1 MSEIQVMPLSLS
13 NQIAAGEV
21 VERPASVVKELVEN
35 ALDAGASQIDVRVE
49 EAGLLKIEVTD
60 NGSGISSDQVVLAF
74 ERHATSK
81 LYEKEDLF
89 RIRSLG
95 FRGEALP
102 SIASVSEL
110 TIETST
116 GKTAGVHLKVKGGE
130 IIVQSAA
137 ASRQGT
143 TIVVEHLFYNTPA
156 RLKYIKTTQTE
167 MAHISDLI
175 NRFSFSYPSVAF
187 RLLSD
192 GNSVLRTA
200 GNGDL
205 RQAIAGVYGVSIAK
219 KMVKIKAENFNY
231 QIDGFISTPDITR
244 ASNKYITLIINNRV
258 IRNFRLSQAVER
270 GYGSKL
276 MVRRR
281 PIAIIHISTDPLL
294 LDVNV
299 HPTKQQVRISD
310 EDELAELITQAVRE
324 SIQSS
329 ERIPKALDNIKA
341 NQQTKREEKSQQI
354 SMDFKAK
361 NLNPNQAADS
371 GYLKEEPPSL
381 NFNSSSFSSP
391 FFKVDE
397 SNPAIRHDEESPLVT
412 AKKRLKE
419 KEEKQ
424 VTPFPDLE
432 YFGQMHGTYLFAQNQ
447 EGLYIIDQHAAQERI
462 KYEQYRVEI
471 GKEDNHQQQLLV
483 PILLHYPQ
491 DEFILIKEH
500 MDELNKVGLYLEN
513 FGDQTYIIHSHPIW
527 FGADQVESTLR
538 EMIDFFIENERI
550 SLAEFREATAIMMS
564 CKRSIKA
571 NHHLE
576 NEEARQ
582 LLADLSQCENP
593 YNCPHGRPVL
603 VQLTNNDMEKM
614 FKRIQD

>member
-35 ALDAGASQIDVRVE
+35 ALDAGAGQIDIRVE
-49 EAGLLKIEVTD
+49 EAGLLRIEVTD
-60 NGSGISSDQVVLAF
+60 NGSGIPSDQVALAF

-81 LYEKEDLF
+81 LHEKEDLF

-116 GKTAGVHLKVKGGE
+116 GTSAGVHLKVKGGE
-130 IIVQSAA
+130 IVEQSASS
-137 ASRQGT
+137 SRQGT
-143 TIVVEHLFYNTPA
+143 TVVVEHLFYNTPA
-156 RLKYIKTTQTE
+156 RLKYIKTPQTE

-192 GNSVLRTA
+192 NNPVLRTA

-205 RQAIAGVYGVSIAK
+205 RQAIAGVYGVSTAK
-219 KMVKIKAENFNY
+219 KMMPLQGENFNY
-231 QIDGFISTPDITR
+231 QIEGFISPPDLTR
-244 ASNKYITLIINNRV
+244 ASNKYITLILNNRV
-258 IRNFRLSQAVER
+258 IRNYKLSRAIEK

-276 MVRRR
+276 MVNRR
-281 PIAIIHISTDPLL
+281 PIAVVHIKTDPLL

-299 HPTKQQVRISD
+299 HPTKQQVRISE
-310 EDELAELITQAVRE
+310 EDELADLMTQAVRE
-324 SIQSS
+324 SIQRSD
-329 ERIPKALDNIKA
+329 RIPKALENIKA
-341 NQQTKREEKSQQI
+341 NQHTQKEEKSQQTVLH
-354 SMDFKAK
+354 F
-361 NLNPNQAADS
+361 NPQNSGIDRAAERDH
-371 GYLKEEPPSL
+371 LKEEAPPL
-381 NFNSSSFSSP
+381 GFNATAFSQEDASRLP
-391 FFKVDE
+391 DL
-397 SNPAIRHDEESPLVT
+397 HDESPLAA
-412 AKKRLKE
+412 AKKRMKQKKE
-419 KEEKQ
+419 KP
-424 VTPFPDLE
+424 VPPFPNLE
-432 YFGQMHGTYLFAQNQ
+432 YFGQMHGTYLFAQSQ

-462 KYEQYRVEI
+462 KYEEYRVEI
-471 GKEDNHQQQLLV
+471 GKEDNLQQQLLV
-483 PILLHYPQ
+483 PILLHYPH
-491 DEFILIKEH
+491 DEFLLIKEH
-500 MDELNKVGLYLEN
+500 MEELNEVGLYLED
-513 FGDQTYIIHSHPIW
+513 FGEQTYIVHSHPAW
-527 FGADQVESTLR
+527 FPSDEVEATLR
-538 EMIDFFIENERI
+538 EMIDFFIENQAI
-550 SLAEFREATAIMMS
+550 SLGEFREATAIMMS

-576 NEEARQ
+576 NEEARR
-582 LLADLSQCENP
+582 LLSDLSQCENP

-603 VQLTNNDMEKM
+603 VHLTNSDMEKM

>member
-35 ALDAGASQIDVRVE
+35 ALDAGAGQIDIRVE
-49 EAGLLKIEVTD
+49 EAGLLRIEVTD
-60 NGSGISSDQVVLAF
+60 NGSGIPSDQVALAF

-81 LYEKEDLF
+81 LHEKEDLF

-116 GKTAGVHLKVKGGE
+116 GTSAGVHLKVKGGE
-130 IIVQSAA
+130 IVEQSASS
-137 ASRQGT
+137 SRQGT
-143 TIVVEHLFYNTPA
+143 TVVVEHLFYNTPA
-156 RLKYIKTTQTE
+156 RLKYIKTPQTE

-192 GNSVLRTA
+192 NNPVLRTA

-205 RQAIAGVYGVSIAK
+205 RQAIAGVYGVSTAK
-219 KMVKIKAENFNY
+219 KMMPLQGENFNY
-231 QIDGFISTPDITR
+231 QIEGFISPPDLTR
-244 ASNKYITLIINNRV
+244 ASNKYITLILNNRV
-258 IRNFRLSQAVER
+258 IRNYKLSRAIEK

-276 MVRRR
+276 MVNRR
-281 PIAIIHISTDPLL
+281 PIAVVHIKTDPLL

-299 HPTKQQVRISD
+299 HPTKQQVRISE
-310 EDELAELITQAVRE
+310 EDELADLMTQAVRE
-324 SIQSS
+324 SIQRSD
-329 ERIPKALDNIKA
+329 RIPKALENIKA
-341 NQQTKREEKSQQI
+341 NQHTQKEEKSQQTVLH
-354 SMDFKAK
+354 F
-361 NLNPNQAADS
+361 NPQNSGIDRAAERDH
-371 GYLKEEPPSL
+371 LKEEAPPL
-381 NFNSSSFSSP
+381 GFNAAAFSQEDASRLP
-391 FFKVDE
+391 DL
-397 SNPAIRHDEESPLVT
+397 HDESPLAA
-412 AKKRLKE
+412 AKKRMKQKKE
-419 KEEKQ
+419 KP
-424 VTPFPDLE
+424 VPPFPDLE
-432 YFGQMHGTYLFAQNQ
+432 YFGQMHGTYLFAQSQ

-462 KYEQYRVEI
+462 KYEEYRVEI
-471 GKEDNHQQQLLV
+471 GKEDNLQQQLLV
-483 PILLHYPQ
+483 PILLHYPH
-491 DEFILIKEH
+491 DEFLLIKEH
-500 MDELNKVGLYLEN
+500 MEELNEVGLYLED
-513 FGDQTYIIHSHPIW
+513 FGEQTYIVHSHPAW
-527 FGADQVESTLR
+527 FPSDEVEATLR
-538 EMIDFFIENERI
+538 EMIDFFIENQAI
-550 SLAEFREATAIMMS
+550 SLGEFREATAIMMS

-576 NEEARQ
+576 NEEARR
-582 LLADLSQCENP
+582 LLSDLSQCENP

-603 VQLTNNDMEKM
+603 VHLTNSDMEKM

>member
-35 ALDAGASQIDVRVE
+35 ALDAGASQIDIRVE
-49 EAGLLKIEVTD
+49 EAGLMKIEVTD
-60 NGSGISSDQVVLAF
+60 NGSGISSNQVGLAF

-81 LYEKEDLF
+81 LHEKEDLF

-116 GKTAGVHLKVKGGE
+116 GEAAGVHLKVKGGE
-130 IIVQSAA
+130 IIAQSAA

-192 GNSVLRTA
+192 GNPVLRTA

-205 RQAIAGVYGVSIAK
+205 RQAIAGVYGVSTAK

-231 QIDGFISTPDITR
+231 QIDGFISPPDLTR

-276 MVRRR
+276 MVNRR
-281 PIAIIHISTDPLL
+281 PIAIIHIRTDPLL

-310 EDELAELITQAVRE
+310 EDELAELIIQAVRE
-324 SIQSS
+324 SIQTS

-341 NQQTKREEKSQQI
+341 NQQTKREEKGQQI
-354 SMDFKAK
+354 SMDFNPKS
-361 NLNPNQAADS
+361 LNRSQEVDS
-371 GYLKEEPPSL
+371 SHVKEETPSL
-381 NFNSSSFSSP
+381 SFNSGSF
-391 FFKVDE
+391 FEEDE
-397 SNPAIRHDEESPLVT
+397 SNLSHSHNEESPLVT
-412 AKKRLKE
+412 AKKRMKQT
-419 KEEKQ
+419 EEKQ

-447 EGLYIIDQHAAQERI
+447 QGLYLVDQHAAQERI

-471 GKEDNHQQQLLV
+471 GREDNHQQQLLV
-483 PILLHYPQ
+483 PLLLHYPQ
-491 DEFILIKEH
+491 DEFMLIKEH
-500 MDELNKVGLYLEN
+500 MEELNKVGLYLET
-513 FGDQTYIIHSHPIW
+513 FGDQTYIVHSHPIW

-603 VQLTNNDMEKM
+603 VHLTNSDMEKM

>member
-35 ALDAGASQIDVRVE
+35 ALDAGAGQIDIRVE
-49 EAGLLKIEVTD
+49 EAGLLRIEVTD
-60 NGSGISSDQVVLAF
+60 NGSGIPSDQVALAF

-81 LYEKEDLF
+81 LHEKEDLF

-116 GKTAGVHLKVKGGE
+116 GTSAGVHLKVKGGE
-130 IIVQSAA
+130 IVEQSASS
-137 ASRQGT
+137 SRQGT
-143 TIVVEHLFYNTPA
+143 TVVVEHLFYNTPA
-156 RLKYIKTTQTE
+156 RLKYIKTPQTE

-192 GNSVLRTA
+192 NNPVLRTA

-205 RQAIAGVYGVSIAK
+205 RQAIAGVYGVSTAK
-219 KMVKIKAENFNY
+219 KMMPLQGENFNY
-231 QIDGFISTPDITR
+231 QIEGFISPPDLTR
-244 ASNKYITLIINNRV
+244 ASNKYITLILNNRV
-258 IRNFRLSQAVER
+258 IRNYKLSRAIEK

-276 MVRRR
+276 MVNRR
-281 PIAIIHISTDPLL
+281 PIAVVHIKTDPLL

-299 HPTKQQVRISD
+299 HPTKQQVRISE
-310 EDELAELITQAVRE
+310 EDELADLMTQAVRE
-324 SIQSS
+324 SIQRSD
-329 ERIPKALDNIKA
+329 RIPKALENIKA
-341 NQQTKREEKSQQI
+341 NQHTQKEEKSQQTVLH
-354 SMDFKAK
+354 F
-361 NLNPNQAADS
+361 NPQNS
-371 GYLKEEPPSL
+371 GIDRSAERDHLKEEAPPL
-381 NFNSSSFSSP
+381 GFNATAFSQEDASRLP
-391 FFKVDE
+391 DL
-397 SNPAIRHDEESPLVT
+397 HDESPLAA
-412 AKKRLKE
+412 AKKRMKQKKE
-419 KEEKQ
+419 KP
-424 VTPFPDLE
+424 VPPFPDLE
-432 YFGQMHGTYLFAQNQ
+432 YFGQMHGTYLFAQSQ

-462 KYEQYRVEI
+462 KYEEYRVEI
-471 GKEDNHQQQLLV
+471 GKEDNLQQQLLV
-483 PILLHYPQ
+483 PILLHYPH
-491 DEFILIKEH
+491 DEFLLIKEH
-500 MDELNKVGLYLEN
+500 MEELNEVGLYLED
-513 FGDQTYIIHSHPIW
+513 FGEQTYIVHSHPAW
-527 FGADQVESTLR
+527 FPSDEVEATLR
-538 EMIDFFIENERI
+538 EMIDFFIENQAI
-550 SLAEFREATAIMMS
+550 SLGEFREATAIMMS

-576 NEEARQ
+576 NEEARR
-582 LLADLSQCENP
+582 LLSDLSQCENP

-603 VQLTNNDMEKM
+603 VHLTNSDMEKM

>member
-35 ALDAGASQIDVRVE
+35 ALDAGAGQIDIRVE
-49 EAGLLKIEVTD
+49 EAGLLRIEVTD
-60 NGSGISSDQVVLAF
+60 NGSGIPSDQVALAF

-81 LYEKEDLF
+81 LHEKEDLF

-116 GKTAGVHLKVKGGE
+116 GTSAGVHLKVKGGE
-130 IIVQSAA
+130 IVEQSASS
-137 ASRQGT
+137 SRQGT
-143 TIVVEHLFYNTPA
+143 TVVVEHLFYNTPA
-156 RLKYIKTTQTE
+156 RLKYIKTPQTE

-192 GNSVLRTA
+192 NNPVLRTA

-205 RQAIAGVYGVSIAK
+205 RQAIAGVYGVSTAK
-219 KMVKIKAENFNY
+219 KMMPLQGENFNY
-231 QIDGFISTPDITR
+231 QIEGFISPPDLTR
-244 ASNKYITLIINNRV
+244 ASNKYITLILNNRV
-258 IRNFRLSQAVER
+258 IRNYKLSRAIEK

-276 MVRRR
+276 MVNRR
-281 PIAIIHISTDPLL
+281 PIAVVHIKTDPLL

-299 HPTKQQVRISD
+299 HPTKQQVRISE
-310 EDELAELITQAVRE
+310 EDELADLMTQAVRE
-324 SIQSS
+324 SIQRSD
-329 ERIPKALDNIKA
+329 RIPKALENIKA
-341 NQQTKREEKSQQI
+341 NQHTQKEEKSQQTVLH
-354 SMDFKAK
+354 F
-361 NLNPNQAADS
+361 NPQNSGIDRAAERDH
-371 GYLKEEPPSL
+371 LKEEAPPL
-381 NFNSSSFSSP
+381 GFNAAAFSQEDASRLP
-391 FFKVDE
+391 DL
-397 SNPAIRHDEESPLVT
+397 HDESPLAA
-412 AKKRLKE
+412 AKKRMKQKKE
-419 KEEKQ
+419 KP
-424 VTPFPDLE
+424 VPPFPDLE
-432 YFGQMHGTYLFAQNQ
+432 YFGQMHGTYLFAQSQ

-462 KYEQYRVEI
+462 KYEEYRVEI
-471 GKEDNHQQQLLV
+471 GKEDNLQQQLLV
-483 PILLHYPQ
+483 PILLHYPH
-491 DEFILIKEH
+491 DEFLVIKEH
-500 MDELNKVGLYLEN
+500 MEELNEVGLYLED
-513 FGDQTYIIHSHPIW
+513 FGEQTYIVHSHPAW
-527 FGADQVESTLR
+527 FPSDEVEATLR
-538 EMIDFFIENERI
+538 EMIDFFIENQAI
-550 SLAEFREATAIMMS
+550 SLGEFREATAIMMS

-576 NEEARQ
+576 NEEARR
-582 LLADLSQCENP
+582 LLSDLSQCENP

-603 VQLTNNDMEKM
+603 VHLTNSDMEKM

>member
-35 ALDAGASQIDVRVE
+35 ALDAGAGQIDIRVE
-49 EAGLLKIEVTD
+49 EAGLLRIEVTD
-60 NGSGISSDQVVLAF
+60 NGSGIPSDQVALAF

-81 LYEKEDLF
+81 LHEKEDLF

-116 GKTAGVHLKVKGGE
+116 GTSAGVHLKVKGGE
-130 IIVQSAA
+130 IVEQSASS
-137 ASRQGT
+137 SRQGT
-143 TIVVEHLFYNTPA
+143 TVVVEHLFYNTPA
-156 RLKYIKTTQTE
+156 RLKYIKTPQTE

-192 GNSVLRTA
+192 NNPVLRTA

-205 RQAIAGVYGVSIAK
+205 RQSIAGVYGVSTAK
-219 KMVKIKAENFNY
+219 KMMPLQGENFNY
-231 QIDGFISTPDITR
+231 QIEGFISPPDLTR
-244 ASNKYITLIINNRV
+244 ASNKYITLILNNRV
-258 IRNFRLSQAVER
+258 IRNYKLSRAIEK

-276 MVRRR
+276 MVNRR
-281 PIAIIHISTDPLL
+281 PIAVVHIKTDPLL

-299 HPTKQQVRISD
+299 HPTKQQVRISE
-310 EDELAELITQAVRE
+310 EDELADLMTQAVRE
-324 SIQSS
+324 SIQRSD
-329 ERIPKALDNIKA
+329 RIPKALENIKA
-341 NQQTKREEKSQQI
+341 NQHTQKEEKSQQTVLH
-354 SMDFKAK
+354 F
-361 NLNPNQAADS
+361 NPQNS
-371 GYLKEEPPSL
+371 GIDRSAERDHLKEEAPPL
-381 NFNSSSFSSP
+381 GFNAAAFSQEDASRLP
-391 FFKVDE
+391 DL
-397 SNPAIRHDEESPLVT
+397 HDESPLAA
-412 AKKRLKE
+412 AKKRMKQKKE
-419 KEEKQ
+419 KP
-424 VTPFPDLE
+424 VPPFPDLE
-432 YFGQMHGTYLFAQNQ
+432 YFGQMHGTYLFAQSQ

-462 KYEQYRVEI
+462 KYEEYRVEI
-471 GKEDNHQQQLLV
+471 GKEDNLQQQLLV
-483 PILLHYPQ
+483 PILLHYPH
-491 DEFILIKEH
+491 DEFLLIKEH
-500 MDELNKVGLYLEN
+500 MEELNEVGLYLED
-513 FGDQTYIIHSHPIW
+513 FGEQTYIVHSHPAW
-527 FGADQVESTLR
+527 FPSDEVEATLR
-538 EMIDFFIENERI
+538 EMIDFFIENQAI
-550 SLAEFREATAIMMS
+550 SLGEFREATAIMMS

-576 NEEARQ
+576 NEEARR
-582 LLADLSQCENP
+582 LLSDLSQCENP

-603 VQLTNNDMEKM
+603 VHLTNSDMEKM

>member
-35 ALDAGASQIDVRVE
+35 ALDAGAGQIDIRVE
-49 EAGLLKIEVTD
+49 EAGLLRIEVTD
-60 NGSGISSDQVVLAF
+60 NGSGIPSDQVALAF

-81 LYEKEDLF
+81 LHEKEDLF

-116 GKTAGVHLKVKGGE
+116 GTSAGVHLKVKGGE
-130 IIVQSAA
+130 IVEQSASS
-137 ASRQGT
+137 SRQGT
-143 TIVVEHLFYNTPA
+143 TVVVEHLFYNTPA
-156 RLKYIKTTQTE
+156 RLKYIKTPQTE

-192 GNSVLRTA
+192 NNPVLRTA

-205 RQAIAGVYGVSIAK
+205 RQAIAGVYGVSTAK
-219 KMVKIKAENFNY
+219 KMMPLQGENFNY
-231 QIDGFISTPDITR
+231 QIEGFISPPDLTR
-244 ASNKYITLIINNRV
+244 ASNKYITLILNNRV
-258 IRNFRLSQAVER
+258 IRNYKLSRAIEK

-276 MVRRR
+276 MVNRR
-281 PIAIIHISTDPLL
+281 PIAVVHIKTDPLL

-299 HPTKQQVRISD
+299 HPTKQQVRISE
-310 EDELAELITQAVRE
+310 EDELADLMTQAVRE
-324 SIQSS
+324 SIQRSD
-329 ERIPKALDNIKA
+329 RIPKALENIKA
-341 NQQTKREEKSQQI
+341 NQHTQKEEKSQQTALH
-354 SMDFKAK
+354 F
-361 NLNPNQAADS
+361 NPQNSGIDRAAERDH
-371 GYLKEEPPSL
+371 LKEEAPPL
-381 NFNSSSFSSP
+381 GFNAAAFSQEDASRLP
-391 FFKVDE
+391 DL
-397 SNPAIRHDEESPLVT
+397 HDESPLAA
-412 AKKRLKE
+412 AKKRMKQKKE
-419 KEEKQ
+419 KPAP
-424 VTPFPDLE
+424 PFPDLE
-432 YFGQMHGTYLFAQNQ
+432 YFGQMHGTYLFAQSQ

-462 KYEQYRVEI
+462 KYEEYRVEI
-471 GKEDNHQQQLLV
+471 GKEDNLQQQLLV
-483 PILLHYPQ
+483 PILLHYPH
-491 DEFILIKEH
+491 DEFLLIKEH
-500 MDELNKVGLYLEN
+500 MEELNEVGLYLED
-513 FGDQTYIIHSHPIW
+513 FGEQTYIVHSHPAW
-527 FGADQVESTLR
+527 FPSDEVEATLR
-538 EMIDFFIENERI
+538 EMIDFFIENQAI
-550 SLAEFREATAIMMS
+550 SLGEFREATAIMMS

-576 NEEARQ
+576 NEEARR
-582 LLADLSQCENP
+582 LLSDLSQCENP

-603 VQLTNNDMEKM
+603 VHLTNSDMEKM

>member
-35 ALDAGASQIDVRVE
+35 ALDAGASQIDIRVE

-60 NGSGISSDQVVLAF
+60 NGSGISSDQVGLAF

-81 LYEKEDLF
+81 LHEKEDLF

-116 GKTAGVHLKVKGGE
+116 GEAAGVHLKVKGGE
-130 IIVQSAA
+130 IIAQSAA

-143 TIVVEHLFYNTPA
+143 TIVIEHLFYNTPA

-205 RQAIAGVYGVSIAK
+205 RQAIAGVYGVSTAK

-231 QIDGFISTPDITR
+231 QIDGFISPPDLTR

-258 IRNFRLSQAVER
+258 IRNFRLSQAIER

-276 MVRRR
+276 MVNRR
-281 PIAIIHISTDPLL
+281 PIAIIHIRTDPLL

-310 EDELAELITQAVRE
+310 EDELAELIIQAVRE
-324 SIQSS
+324 SIQTS

-341 NQQTKREEKSQQI
+341 NQQTKREEKGQQI
-354 SMDFKAK
+354 SMDFNPKS
-361 NLNPNQAADS
+361 LNSSQEVDTS
-371 GYLKEEPPSL
+371 HVKEETPSRS
-381 NFNSSSFSSP
+381 FNSGSF
-391 FFKVDE
+391 FEEDE
-397 SNPAIRHDEESPLVT
+397 SNLSHPHNEESPLVT
-412 AKKRLKE
+412 AKKRMKQT
-419 KEEKQ
+419 EEKQ
-424 VTPFPDLE
+424 VTPFPELE

-447 EGLYIIDQHAAQERI
+447 QGLYIIDQHAAQERI

-471 GKEDNHQQQLLV
+471 GREDNHQQQLLV
-483 PILLHYPQ
+483 PLLLHYPQ

-500 MDELNKVGLYLEN
+500 MEELNKVGLYLET
-513 FGDQTYIIHSHPIW
+513 FGDQTYIVHSHPTW
-527 FGADQVESTLR
+527 FGADQVEATLR

-576 NEEARQ
+576 NQEARQ

-603 VQLTNNDMEKM
+603 VHLTNSDMEKM

>member
-35 ALDAGASQIDVRVE
+35 ALDAGAGQIDIRVE
-49 EAGLLKIEVTD
+49 EAGLLRIEVTD
-60 NGSGISSDQVVLAF
+60 NGSGIPSDQVALAF

-81 LYEKEDLF
+81 LHEKEDLF

-116 GKTAGVHLKVKGGE
+116 GTSAGVHLKVKGGE
-130 IIVQSAA
+130 IVEQSASS
-137 ASRQGT
+137 SRQGT
-143 TIVVEHLFYNTPA
+143 TVVVEHLFYNTPA
-156 RLKYIKTTQTE
+156 RLKYIKTPQTE

-192 GNSVLRTA
+192 NNPVLRTA

-205 RQAIAGVYGVSIAK
+205 RQAIAGVYGVSTAK
-219 KMVKIKAENFNY
+219 KMMPLQGENFNY
-231 QIDGFISTPDITR
+231 QIEGFISPPDLTR
-244 ASNKYITLIINNRV
+244 ASNKYITLILNNRV
-258 IRNFRLSQAVER
+258 IRNYKLSRAIEK

-276 MVRRR
+276 MVNRR
-281 PIAIIHISTDPLL
+281 PIAVVHIKTDPLL

-299 HPTKQQVRISD
+299 HPTKQQVRISE
-310 EDELAELITQAVRE
+310 EDELADLMTQAVRE
-324 SIQSS
+324 SIQRSD
-329 ERIPKALDNIKA
+329 RIPKALENIKA
-341 NQQTKREEKSQQI
+341 NQHTQKEEKSQQTALH
-354 SMDFKAK
+354 F
-361 NLNPNQAADS
+361 NPQNSGIDRAAERDH
-371 GYLKEEPPSL
+371 LKEEAPPL
-381 NFNSSSFSSP
+381 GFNAAAFSQEDASRLP
-391 FFKVDE
+391 DL
-397 SNPAIRHDEESPLVT
+397 HDESPLAA
-412 AKKRLKE
+412 AKKRMKQKKE
-419 KEEKQ
+419 KP
-424 VTPFPDLE
+424 VPPFPDLE
-432 YFGQMHGTYLFAQNQ
+432 YFGQMHGTYLFAQSQ

-462 KYEQYRVEI
+462 KYEEYRVEI
-471 GKEDNHQQQLLV
+471 GKEDNLQQQLLV
-483 PILLHYPQ
+483 PILLHYPH
-491 DEFILIKEH
+491 DEFLLIKEH
-500 MDELNKVGLYLEN
+500 MEELNEVGLYLED
-513 FGDQTYIIHSHPIW
+513 FGEQTYIVHSHPAW
-527 FGADQVESTLR
+527 FPSDEVEATLR
-538 EMIDFFIENERI
+538 EMIDFFIENQAI
-550 SLAEFREATAIMMS
+550 SLGEFREATAIMMS

-576 NEEARQ
+576 NEEARR
-582 LLADLSQCENP
+582 LLSDLSQCENP

-603 VQLTNNDMEKM
+603 VHLTNSDMEKM

>member
-21 VERPASVVKELVEN
+21 VERPSSVVKELVEN
-35 ALDAGASQIDVRVE
+35 ALDAGASQIDIRVE
-49 EAGLLKIEVTD
+49 EAGLLRIEVTD
-60 NGSGISSDQVVLAF
+60 NGSGIPSDQVALAF

-81 LYEKEDLF
+81 LHEKEDLF

-102 SIASVSEL
+102 SVASVSEL

-116 GKTAGVHLKVKGGE
+116 GTSAGVHLKVKGGE
-130 IIVQSAA
+130 ILEQSAA
-137 ASRQGT
+137 PSRQGT

-156 RLKYIKTTQTE
+156 RLKYIKTPQTE

-192 GNSVLRTA
+192 GNPVLRTA

-205 RQAIAGVYGVSIAK
+205 RQAIAGVYGVSTAK
-219 KMVKIKAENFNY
+219 KMIEIEAENFNY
-231 QIDGFISTPDITR
+231 QMEGFISPPDLTR
-244 ASNKYITLIINNRV
+244 ASNKYITLILNNRV
-258 IRNFRLSQAVER
+258 IRNFKLSRAIEK

-276 MVRRR
+276 MVNRR
-281 PIAIIHISTDPLL
+281 PIAVIHIKTDPLL

-299 HPTKQQVRISD
+299 HPTKQQVRISE
-310 EDELAELITQAVRE
+310 EDELADLMTQAVRE
-324 SIQSS
+324 SIQTS
-329 ERIPKALDNIKA
+329 ERIPKALDNIRA
-341 NQQTKREEKSQQI
+341 NQQTQREEKSQQTAL
-354 SMDFKAK
+354 DFSPE
-361 NLNPNQAADS
+361 NLDRSRAAAVDQ
-371 GYLKEEPPSL
+371 LNEETQPL
-381 NFNSSSFSSP
+381 DFNAGP
-391 FFKVDE
+391 FFKEDE
-397 SNPAIRHDEESPLVT
+397 NSLFDLHDESPLVT
-412 AKKRLKE
+412 AKKRIKQE
-419 KEEKQ
+419 EEKQ
-424 VTPFPDLE
+424 ATPFPDLE
-432 YFGQMHGTYLFAQNQ
+432 YFGQMHGTYLFAQSG

-462 KYEQYRVEI
+462 KYEEYRVEI
-471 GKEDNHQQQLLV
+471 GKEDNLQQQLLV
-483 PILLHYPQ
+483 PVLLHYPH
-491 DEFILIKEH
+491 DEFLLIKEH
-500 MDELNKVGLYLEN
+500 RDELNEVGLYLED
-513 FGDQTYIIHSHPIW
+513 FGDQTYIVHSHPAW
-527 FGADQVESTLR
+527 FQSDEVESTLR
-538 EMIDFFIENERI
+538 EMIDFFIENKGI

-582 LLADLSQCENP
+582 LLVDLAQCDNP

-603 VQLTNNDMEKM
+603 VHLTNSDMEKM

>member
-35 ALDAGASQIDVRVE
+35 ALDAGAGQIDIRVE
-49 EAGLLKIEVTD
+49 EAGLLRIEVTD
-60 NGSGISSDQVVLAF
+60 NGSGIPSDQVALAF

-81 LYEKEDLF
+81 LHEKEDLF

-116 GKTAGVHLKVKGGE
+116 GTSAGVHLKVKGGE
-130 IIVQSAA
+130 IVEQSASS
-137 ASRQGT
+137 SRQGT
-143 TIVVEHLFYNTPA
+143 TVVVEHLFYNTPA
-156 RLKYIKTTQTE
+156 RLKYIKTPQTE

-192 GNSVLRTA
+192 NNPVLRTA

-205 RQAIAGVYGVSIAK
+205 RQAIAGVYGVSTAK
-219 KMVKIKAENFNY
+219 KMMPLQGENFNY
-231 QIDGFISTPDITR
+231 QIEGFISPPDLTR
-244 ASNKYITLIINNRV
+244 ASNKYITLILNNRV
-258 IRNFRLSQAVER
+258 IRNYKLSRAIEK

-276 MVRRR
+276 MVNRR
-281 PIAIIHISTDPLL
+281 PIAVVHIKTDPLL

-299 HPTKQQVRISD
+299 HPTKQQVRISE
-310 EDELAELITQAVRE
+310 EDELADLMTQAVRE
-324 SIQSS
+324 SIQRSD
-329 ERIPKALDNIKA
+329 RIPKALENIKA
-341 NQQTKREEKSQQI
+341 NQHTQKEEKSQQTVLH
-354 SMDFKAK
+354 F
-361 NLNPNQAADS
+361 NPQNS
-371 GYLKEEPPSL
+371 GIDRSAERDHLKEEAPPL
-381 NFNSSSFSSP
+381 GFNAAAFSQEDASRLP
-391 FFKVDE
+391 DL
-397 SNPAIRHDEESPLVT
+397 HDESPLAA
-412 AKKRLKE
+412 AKKRMKQKKE
-419 KEEKQ
+419 KP
-424 VTPFPDLE
+424 VPPFPDLE
-432 YFGQMHGTYLFAQNQ
+432 YFGQMHGTYLFAQSQ

-462 KYEQYRVEI
+462 KYEEYRVEI
-471 GKEDNHQQQLLV
+471 GKEDNLQQQLLV
-483 PILLHYPQ
+483 PILLHYPH
-491 DEFILIKEH
+491 DEFLLIKEH
-500 MDELNKVGLYLEN
+500 MEELNEVGLYLED
-513 FGDQTYIIHSHPIW
+513 FGEQTYIVHSHPAW
-527 FGADQVESTLR
+527 FPSDEVEATLR
-538 EMIDFFIENERI
+538 EMIDFFIENQAI
-550 SLAEFREATAIMMS
+550 SLGEFREATAIMMS

-576 NEEARQ
+576 NEEARR
-582 LLADLSQCENP
+582 LLSDLSQCENP

-603 VQLTNNDMEKM
+603 VHLTNSDMEKM

>member
-1 MSEIQVMPLSLS
+1 MSGIQVMPLSLS

-35 ALDAGASQIDVRVE
+35 ALDAGASQVDIRVE

-60 NGSGISSDQVVLAF
+60 NGTGISSDQVELAF

-81 LYEKEDLF
+81 LHEKDDLF

-116 GKTAGVHLKVKGGE
+116 GKAAGVHLKVKGGE
-130 IIVQSAA
+130 IIAQSAA

-156 RLKYIKTTQTE
+156 RLKYVKTTQTE

-175 NRFSFSYPSVAF
+175 NRFSFAHPSVAF

-192 GNSVLRTA
+192 GNPVLRTA

-205 RQAIAGVYGVSIAK
+205 RQAIAGVYGVSTAK
-219 KMVKIKAENFNY
+219 KMVKISAENFNY
-231 QIDGFISTPDITR
+231 QIEGFISTPDITR
-244 ASNKYITLIINNRV
+244 ASNKYITLIINHRV
-258 IRNFRLSQAVER
+258 IRNFRLSRAVER

-276 MVRRR
+276 MVNRR
-281 PIAIIHISTDPLL
+281 PIAIVHITTDPLL

-299 HPTKQQVRISD
+299 HPTKQEVRISD

-324 SIQSS
+324 SIQTS
-329 ERIPKALDNIKA
+329 ERIPKALDNMKA
-341 NQQTKREEKSQQI
+341 NQQIKREEKNQQTTMEFNLKNRNPSQA
-354 SMDFKAK
+354 MDSA
-361 NLNPNQAADS
+361 
-371 GYLKEEPPSL
+371 YLKEEVSPLS
-381 NFNSSSFSSP
+381 FNSSSF
-391 FFKVDE
+391 FGGYE
-397 SNPAIRHDEESPLVT
+397 SRPSVGHDEENPVVT
-412 AKKRLKE
+412 AKKRMKQ
-419 KEEKQ
+419 KEEKH
-424 VTPFPDLE
+424 VIPFPDLE

-447 EGLYIIDQHAAQERI
+447 DGLYIIDQHAAQERI
-462 KYEQYRVEI
+462 KYEQYREEL
-471 GKEDNHQQQLLV
+471 GKEENHQQQLLV

-491 DEFILIKEH
+491 DDFILIKEH
-500 MDELNKVGLYLEN
+500 MNELNKVGLYLET
-513 FGDQTYIIHSHPIW
+513 FGDQTYIVHSHPIW
-527 FGADQVESTLR
+527 FEGDQVEETLR
-538 EMIDFFIENERI
+538 EMIDFLIENESI

-582 LLADLSQCENP
+582 LLLDLSECENP

-603 VQLTNNDMEKM
+603 VHLTTSDMEKM

>member
-35 ALDAGASQIDVRVE
+35 ALDAGAGQIDIRVE
-49 EAGLLKIEVTD
+49 EAGLLRIEVTD
-60 NGSGISSDQVVLAF
+60 NGSGIPSDQVALAF

-81 LYEKEDLF
+81 LHEKEDLF

-116 GKTAGVHLKVKGGE
+116 GTSAGVHLKVKGGE
-130 IIVQSAA
+130 IVEQSASS
-137 ASRQGT
+137 SRQGT
-143 TIVVEHLFYNTPA
+143 TVVVEHLFYNTPA
-156 RLKYIKTTQTE
+156 RLKYIKTPQTE

-192 GNSVLRTA
+192 NNPVLRTA

-205 RQAIAGVYGVSIAK
+205 RQAIAGVYGVSTAK
-219 KMVKIKAENFNY
+219 KMMPLQGENFNY
-231 QIDGFISTPDITR
+231 QIEGFISPPDLTR
-244 ASNKYITLIINNRV
+244 ASNKYITLILNNRV
-258 IRNFRLSQAVER
+258 IRNYKLSRAIEK

-276 MVRRR
+276 MVNRR
-281 PIAIIHISTDPLL
+281 PIAVVHIKTDPLL

-299 HPTKQQVRISD
+299 HPTKQQVRISE
-310 EDELAELITQAVRE
+310 EDELADLMTQAVRE
-324 SIQSS
+324 SIQRSD
-329 ERIPKALDNIKA
+329 RIPKALENIKA
-341 NQQTKREEKSQQI
+341 NQHTQKEEKSQQTALH
-354 SMDFKAK
+354 F
-361 NLNPNQAADS
+361 NPQNS
-371 GYLKEEPPSL
+371 GIDRSAERDHLKEEAPPL
-381 NFNSSSFSSP
+381 GFNAAAFSQEDASRLP
-391 FFKVDE
+391 DL
-397 SNPAIRHDEESPLVT
+397 HDESPLAA
-412 AKKRLKE
+412 AKKRMKQKKE
-419 KEEKQ
+419 KP
-424 VTPFPDLE
+424 VPPFPDLE
-432 YFGQMHGTYLFAQNQ
+432 YFGQMHGTYLFAQSQ

-462 KYEQYRVEI
+462 KYEEYRVEI
-471 GKEDNHQQQLLV
+471 GKEDNLQQQLLV
-483 PILLHYPQ
+483 PILLHYPH
-491 DEFILIKEH
+491 DEFLLIKEH
-500 MDELNKVGLYLEN
+500 MEELNEVGLYLED
-513 FGDQTYIIHSHPIW
+513 FGEQTYIVHSHPAW
-527 FGADQVESTLR
+527 FPSDEVEATLR
-538 EMIDFFIENERI
+538 EMIDFFIENQAI
-550 SLAEFREATAIMMS
+550 SLGEFREATAIMMS

-576 NEEARQ
+576 NEEARR
-582 LLADLSQCENP
+582 LLSDLSQCENP

-603 VQLTNNDMEKM
+603 VHLTNSDMEKM